1 MTRLPGVPDETI
13 IDVIPPGALA
23 DLGIVQAVPVLQMN
37 WHDER
42 TGCQIAHRY
51 DAGELQGTPEEY
63 GNCWAYSNGRCQM
76 NGSQDGRPRSA
87 CLFHEPED
95 GPSWA
100 DLRQWVLLELPDGT
114 TALTTP
120 FSAPEIAADLGAR
133 IVGAVPVTETR

>member
-100 DLRQWVLLELPDGT
+100 ALRQWVLLELEDGS
-114 TALTTP
+114 TALTTHY
-120 FSAPEIAADLGAR
+120 SALEIAADLGAR
-133 IVGAVPVTETR
+133 IVGAVPVRR

>member
-63 GNCWAYSNGRCQM
+63 GNCWAYSNGRCKM
-76 NGSQDGRPRSA
+76 NGAQDGQPRSA

-100 DLRQWVLLELPDGT
+100 ALRQWVLLELEDGS
-114 TALTTP
+114 TALTTHY
-120 FSAPEIAADLGAR
+120 SALEIAADLGAR
-133 IVGAVPVTETR
+133 IVGAVPVRR